1 MVDSGIKADD
11 GDALQPQKRLDEI
24 FAKMKIKGLP
34 AMSGHVRELISLTQS
49 SRSAAYE
56 LAQVILK
63 DYSLTNKVLQVVN
76 SAYYSLGRPV
86 NSISKAVTILGFD
99 AVRDLAM
106 AIALFEN
113 FVKSGADK
121 ESISRIMT
129 CSFLSAMQ
137 ARDLAVEKN
146 LEVAPEEAF
155 ICALL
160 HNLGKIIVCIYLPE
174 SYSRIEKMVARGVGE
189 AAAVREALDGLDYQK
204 IGMEV
209 AAFWNLSKNVIAA
222 MDPRPRK
229 PLNNRDRK
237 GYLCN
242 LASFANQLTE
252 NVCGGRS
259 LEPLLGRYGQILYLG
274 REDLTAPLER
284 SIAASEDMSD
294 SLRYGLAK
302 LKIGQR
308 LHEAE
313 EALKYP
319 GGARKARFDLLAADG
334 VVASAAP
341 EQELVAAP
349 ELELEAVEFLDE
361 PPAGSGQAPEKSID
375 DFIRELTETLL
386 GPINLNDFYI
396 NLLEGLYRGIGFDR
410 VLLAVLS
417 IQPGRRVLIGRF
429 GFGDLEPEKITSFTH
444 DLEAGGVISQALKQG
459 KDMAV
464 PPDTPGA
471 FAENLAQ
478 LVRGRMVYL
487 FPISLDGKPIGLIYL
502 DRKQGRPKLDGS
514 QIKTTR
520 LFRDFA
526 VMAIR
531 KLRGGNN

>member
-1 MVDSGIKADD
+1 MVNGGLKDDD
-11 GDALQPQKRLDEI
+11 GEALQPQKRLDEI

-121 ESISRIMT
+121 EKISRIMT

-137 ARDLAVEKN
+137 ARDLAVDKN

-160 HNLGKIIVCIYLPE
+160 HNLGKIIVCVYIPE
-174 SYSRIEKMVARGVGE
+174 SYARIEKMVADGVDE
-189 AAAVREALDGLDYQK
+189 ALAVRETLDGLDYQK
-204 IGMEV
+204 IGIEV
-209 AAFWNLSKNVIAA
+209 AIFWNLSKNVIAA

-229 PLNNRDRK
+229 PLSNRDRK

-252 NVCGGRS
+252 NVCGGKS
-259 LEPLLGRYGQILYLG
+259 LEPLLRRYGQILYLR

-313 EALKYP
+313 ETLKNP
-319 GGARKARFDLLAADG
+319 GGAKKDRFDLLAADG
-334 VVASAAP
+334 MVAATAP
-341 EQELVAAP
+341 EP
-349 ELELEAVEFLDE
+349 EPEAVEVLE
-361 PPAGSGQAPEKSID
+361 ESSAGSDQTPEKSID

-396 NLLEGLYRGIGFDR
+396 NLLEGLYRGVGFDR
-410 VLLAVLS
+410 VLLVVLS

-429 GFGDLEPEKITSFTH
+429 GFGDLGPEKITFVTH
-444 DLEAGGVISQALKQG
+444 DLEAGGVISQAIKQG

-471 FAENLAQ
+471 FAENLAF

-487 FPISLDGKPIGLIYL
+487 FPVCLDGKPIALIYL
-502 DRKQGRPKLDGS
+502 DRKKGRPKLDVS
-514 QIKTTR
+514 RIKTTR

>member
-1 MVDSGIKADD
+1 MQADD
-11 GDALQPQKRLDEI
+11 GATLQPQKRLDEI

-49 SRSAAYE
+49 GRSAGYE
-56 LAQVILK
+56 LAQVVLK

-86 NSISKAVTILGFD
+86 NSISRAVTILGFD

-113 FVKSGADK
+113 FVRSGSDK
-121 ESISRIMT
+121 ESISKIMT
-129 CSFLSAMQ
+129 CSFLSALQ
-137 ARDLAVEKN
+137 ARDLAANKE
-146 LEVAPEEAF
+146 LEVPPEEAF

-174 SYSRIEKMVARGVGE
+174 DYRRIEKLVTKGGDELSV
-189 AAAVREALDGLDYQK
+189 VRDTLEGLDYHK
-204 IGMEV
+204 IGIEV
-209 AAFWNLSKNVIAA
+209 ASYWNLSKNVIAA
-222 MDPRPRK
+222 MNPKPRK
-229 PLNNRDRK
+229 PLNSGDSK
-237 GYLCN
+237 SYLCN
-242 LASFANQLTE
+242 LASFVNQLTE

-259 LEPLLGRYGQILYLG
+259 LEPLLRRYGPIFRLG
-274 REDLTAPLER
+274 REELPELLGR

-313 EALKYP
+313 DSLKYP
-319 GGARKARFDLLAADG
+319 GEAR
-334 VVASAAP
+334 
-341 EQELVAAP
+341 
-349 ELELEAVEFLDE
+349 
-361 PPAGSGQAPEKSID
+361 AGSSGRRQESGAGAVVDVDPARDEEPEIETVEVLGELPASLDKSID
-375 DFIRELTETLL
+375 DFIREMTETLL
-386 GPINLNDFYI
+386 GPINLNDFYV

-410 VLLAVLS
+410 VLLAVIS
-417 IQPGRRVLIGRF
+417 IQPGRRALIGRF
-429 GFGDLEPEKITSFTH
+429 GFGDLEPEKIGTFTH
-444 DLEAGGVISQALKQG
+444 DLEAGGVISQAMKNC

-471 FAENLAQ
+471 FPENLGH
-478 LVRGRMVYL
+478 LVKNRTVYL
-487 FPISLDGKPIGLIYL
+487 FPICLDGKPIGLIYL
-502 DRKQGRPKLDGS
+502 DRKKGRPKLDAGRV
-514 QIKTTR
+514 KTTR

-531 KLRGGNN
+531 KLRDGNN